1 MLPEAVKVPVT
12 ASVPIECVFWAED
25 DGWTS
30 SCTQLAI
37 TIHGNNFKEAK
48 TKMEEALG
56 IAIESILQS
65 LSGANAAA

>member
-1 MLPEAVKVPVT
+1 MHPEAVKVPVT
-12 ASVPIECVFWAED
+12 ASLPIECVFWAED

-48 TKMEEALG
+48 AKMEEDLG
-56 IAIESILQS
+56 
-65 LSGANAAA
+65 